1 MQDTS
6 GWKRVMFTAD
16 CDPDGEGWCTIR
28 NCDVATCSCYGPT
41 QDGLEY
47 TTINDVL
54 YARPVDPAAR
64 DGALR
69 AALEAVL
76 PFVGFVPVVADRRAQ
91 MNAAVSFALKVLEYC
106 DKEV

>member
-6 GWKRVMFTAD
+6 GWKRVMFTAE
-16 CDPDGEGWCTIR
+16 CDPTGEGWCQIK
-28 NCDVATCSCYGPT
+28 NCDVSTCTCHGPT

-64 DGALR
+64 DGAIIK
-69 AALEAVL
+69 ALEAVL
-76 PFVGFVPVVADRRAQ
+76 PFVGFVPLGASRRQ
-91 MNAAVSFALKVLEYC
+91 MNEAVSFALKALEYTY
-106 DKEV
+106 KED